1 MIRLW
6 RPSRRRLLA
15 AAALAALLLPGVALA
30 GQIRQQGETTLIELL
45 QEAELVICGNVE
57 SVDPAPAERGCWARV
72 LPSCVVKGQVEQG
85 KLLVAED
92 LFFPSDLSS
101 FHPGKDVLLF
111 LTPLPTHSRW
121 QALRSKGIRHM
132 VVRGGDGVREMD
144 SGSLRGAADFLR
156 RYQELVSPKDEKGL
170 RGVLEFLLHSLE
182 SPIELVQ
189 EASAQAFLQM
199 NELASLLGDEDRSA
213 VRRVLLDRQR
223 SRKARARI
231 LEVAA
236 RLGGFEGE
244 ISRVLREEPEMR
256 RAALAGLAS
265 REGQEQEGVQR
276 ASLEAC
282 LEDKDPHVRA
292 EALRLLAAAPD
303 GKSDARAGEV
313 ALRDASP
320 EVRARAMSILGA
332 QGGEASRPIL
342 VQGLSDESPL
352 VVYAAGNGL
361 IRSRGEGAV
370 EDLARLLRSK
380 NPKSRILGILM
391 LGSLPHDSARRIL
404 RDASEKNPDP
414 EVRDLCKK
422 VLESGPPGAGVLEQV
437 LGTDGEASKD

>member
-45 QEAELVICGNVE
+45 REAELVICGNVE

-72 LPSCVVKGQVEQG
+72 LPYCVVKGQVEQG

-132 VVRGGDGVREMD
+132 VVRGGEGVREMD
-144 SGSLRGAADFLR
+144 PGSLRGAADFLR
-156 RYQELVSPKDEKGL
+156 RYEELVSPKDEKGL
-170 RGVLEFLLHSLE
+170 RGILEFLLHSLE
-182 SPIELVQ
+182 SPIDLVQ

-199 NELASLLGDEDRSA
+199 NELASLLRDEDRSA

-231 LEVAA
+231 LEVAV

-265 REGQEQEGVQR
+265 KEGQEGVQR

-332 QGGEASRPIL
+332 RVGEASRSIL

-352 VVYAAGNGL
+352 VVYAAGSGL
-361 IRSRGEGAV
+361 IRSRGEAAE

-404 RDASEKNPDP
+404 KDASEKNPDP
-414 EVRDLCKK
+414 EVKDLCKK

-437 LGTDGEASKD
+437 LGMDGETSKD

>member
-1 MIRLW
+1 
-6 RPSRRRLLA
+6 
-15 AAALAALLLPGVALA
+15 V
-30 GQIRQQGETTLIELL
+30 
-45 QEAELVICGNVE
+45 
-57 SVDPAPAERGCWARV
+57 
-72 LPSCVVKGQVEQG
+72 
-85 KLLVAED
+85 
-92 LFFPSDLSS
+92 
-101 FHPGKDVLLF
+101 
-111 LTPLPTHSRW
+111 
-121 QALRSKGIRHM
+121 
-132 VVRGGDGVREMD
+132 
-144 SGSLRGAADFLR
+144 
-156 RYQELVSPKDEKGL
+156 
-170 RGVLEFLLHSLE
+170 
-182 SPIELVQ
+182 
-189 EASAQAFLQM
+189 
-199 NELASLLGDEDRSA
+199 
-213 VRRVLLDRQR
+213 
-223 SRKARARI
+223 
-231 LEVAA
+231 
-236 RLGGFEGE
+236 
-244 ISRVLREEPEMR
+244 
-256 RAALAGLAS
+256 ALAGLAS

-332 QGGEASRPIL
+332 HGGEASRPIL

-352 VVYAAGNGL
+352 VVYAAGSGL

-404 RDASEKNPDP
+404 KDASEKNPDP
-414 EVRDLCKK
+414 EVKDLCKK

-437 LGTDGEASKD
+437 LGMDGETSKD